1 MVSRAS
7 QVVIVVKNLP
17 PNAGD
22 IRDTDLIP
30 GSGRYP
36 GGGHGNPSSRELEA
50 SLVAQLVK
58 YLPAMQEALIWFLG
72 W

>member
-1 MVSRAS
+1 M
-7 QVVIVVKNLP
+7 VIVVKNLP
-17 PNAGD
+17 LNAGD

-30 GSGRYP
+30 GSERSP
-36 GGGHGNPSSRELEA
+36 GGGHGSPSSRELEA

-58 YLPAMQEALIWFLG
+58 CPPAMQEALLWFLG